1 MYLYGASGHCK
12 VVIEALKSSKN
23 VKIDGVFDDNS
34 NNDLILS
41 IPIIKPIEVGFS
53 DLNNFIITIGNN
65 RIRKKIVQSLK
76 VNYLNA
82 VDSSA
87 IISESAKIDFGT
99 VILAGAIINA
109 EAKIGKHCIINS
121 GAVVEHDCIIEDFVH
136 VSPKAAI
143 AGNVRV
149 CEGANIGIGAVVIQ
163 GLTIGKWSTIGAGSV
178 IINDVPDYAVVV
190 GNPGKVIKY
199 NDKNINE

>member
-23 VKIDGVFDDNS
+23 VKIDAVFDDNS

-109 EAKIGKHCIINS
+109 ASKIGKHCIINS

-136 VSPKAAI
+136 VSPKAAL